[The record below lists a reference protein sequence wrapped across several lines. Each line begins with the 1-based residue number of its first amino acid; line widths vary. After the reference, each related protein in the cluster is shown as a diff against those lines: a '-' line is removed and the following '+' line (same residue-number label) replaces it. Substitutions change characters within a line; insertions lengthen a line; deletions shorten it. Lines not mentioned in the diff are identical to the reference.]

1 MAFFEQ
7 VGKKLSQA
15 GQDVAQTTKNFAAI
29 NKLNSLI
36 AEEQEKIEGCYSEIG
51 RIYFESFAETPEE
64 CLVELV
70 SAVKM
75 SLSEIEKYN
84 VQIKEI
90 KGITN
95 CPSCGAEVPYT
106 SAFCNLCG
114 SKMPVRIKEEIIPE
128 GSIKCQK
135 CSNILPEGFKFC
147 TFCGTA
153 VVQNLESELE
163 LEEKECIHNEKSC
176 PDCGKVLIADAAFCT
191 ECGYRF

>member
-1 MAFFEQ
+1 MAFFDQ

-15 GQDVAQTTKNFAAI
+15 GQDVAQSTKNFAAI

-36 AEEQEKIEGCYSEIG
+36 AEEQEKIKGCYSDIG
-51 RIYFESFAETPEE
+51 RIYFESFAETPEA

-70 SAVKM
+70 SAVKK

-84 VQIKEI
+84 EQIKEI

-106 SAFCNLCG
+106 SAFCNSCG
-114 SKMPVRIKEEIIPE
+114 AKMPVRIKEEIVPD

-153 VVQNLESELE
+153 VVVQTSEPESE
-163 LEEKECIHNEKSC
+163 EKDCIQDEKSC
-176 PDCGKVLIADAAFCT
+176 PDCGKVLIVDAAFCT

>member
-1 MAFFEQ
+1 MAFFDQ

-15 GQDVAQTTKNFAAI
+15 GQDVAQSTKNFAAI
-29 NKLNSLI
+29 NKLNNLI
-36 AEEQEKIEGCYSEIG
+36 TEEQEKIKGCYSEIG

-84 VQIKEI
+84 EQIKEI

-106 SAFCNLCG
+106 SAFCNSCG
-114 SKMPVRIKEEIIPE
+114 TKMPVRVKEEVIPE

-147 TFCGTA
+147 TFCGAAIKTPELT
-153 VVQNLESELE
+153 VETEELE
-163 LEEKECIHNEKSC
+163 PDTIEKLC

-191 ECGYRF
+191 ECGHRF